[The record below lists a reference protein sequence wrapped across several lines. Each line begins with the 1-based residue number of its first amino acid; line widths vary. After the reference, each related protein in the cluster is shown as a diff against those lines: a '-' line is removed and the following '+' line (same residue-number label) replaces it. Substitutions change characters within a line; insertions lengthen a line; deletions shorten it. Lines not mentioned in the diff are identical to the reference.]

1 MKAQFDARARRGRG
15 RLAWFALVVLGCVV
29 CCQTRASARLTPE
42 SPEVRAAVDRALVFL
57 EKQNDKR
64 FGHAVLAGLAALK
77 AGKKDHVLVQR
88 GLDAAQQLTSLISMG
103 QPLEANCM
111 YTLGMAV
118 IFLIEHDPS
127 AHASEVQTILNH
139 MLSIQK
145 AHGGFGYTN
154 LSTGDTS
161 MTQFAI
167 LAMWMASEVGYDV
180 PEEHW
185 VRVTNW
191 LLRTQDP
198 SGGYGYQG
206 RDPGS
211 FTLVEQEQVRETMSA
226 AGAGGL
232 YMVGE
237 HLGLLEFDAKEND
250 TPPGL
255 KLRKKR
261 ERGSRPAVAG
271 VDTAKYH
278 EGRKRADGWMDSH
291 HTVEAKQWPLYF
303 LYALERYKSFRD
315 LVEGRTDPS
324 PDWYNEGANYLL
336 KSQLEDGKWIGS
348 PVPEDL
354 GNTCFGVLFLMRSM
368 REIIKKVKAFGGGT
382 LAGGRGLPDGD
393 DVVLGLDGV
402 KSRAL
407 SGPADQVLQMLDDPD
422 QPEVEKALA
431 RLHEL
436 AEAGDQELLTKHQK
450 KLRDLA
456 KDGSPQAKAAAIKA
470 LARTRDLDVVP
481 LLIEAL
487 RNPEPLVYS
496 EAELGLRFISRKFEG
511 VLPGDD
517 ESEAGRLA
525 ALEKWKEWFMSI
537 RPDARFEE

>member
-1 MKAQFDARARRGRG
+1 MKPRMLNRFKIRCERWGAAVF
-15 RLAWFALVVLGCVV
+15 VLSGAVLCG
-29 CCQTRASARLTPE
+29 QGPAAAAGLTPE
-42 SPEVRAAVDRALVFL
+42 SPEVRAAVDRALVYL
-57 EKQNDKR
+57 EKQNEKR

-77 AGKKDHVLVQR
+77 AGRKDHVLVQR
-88 GLDAAQQLTSLISMG
+88 GLEAAQQLANLISTG
-103 QPLEANCM
+103 QPLEGNQM
-111 YTLGMAV
+111 YTLGMAI
-118 IFLIEHDPS
+118 IFLIEHDPA
-127 AHASEVQTILNH
+127 AHAAEVQTILNH
-139 MLSIQK
+139 MLSLQK

-154 LSTGDTS
+154 LGTGDTS

-167 LAMWMASEVGYDV
+167 LAMWMASEVGHDV
-180 PEEHW
+180 PEDSW
-185 VRVTNW
+185 VGVTNW

-211 FTLVEQEQVRETMSA
+211 FNLVEQDQVRETMAA

-237 HLGLLEFDAKEND
+237 HLGLVRFEPKDEA
-250 TPPGL
+250 PPGL

-261 ERGSRPAVAG
+261 ERDARPVAG
-271 VDTAKYH
+271 GIDAAKYH
-278 EGRKRADGWMDSH
+278 EGRKRADAWMDSH
-291 HTVEAKQWPLYF
+291 YTVEAKMWPLYF
-303 LYALERYKSFRD
+303 LYALERYRSFRD

-324 PDWYNEGANYLL
+324 PGWYNDGANYLL
-336 KSQLEDGKWIGS
+336 KSQLDDGKWVGS
-348 PVPEDL
+348 PVPEDV

-368 REIIKKVKAFGGGT
+368 REIIKKVKSFGGGT
-382 LAGGRGLPDGD
+382 LSGGRGLPDGD

-407 SGPADQVLQMLDDPD
+407 SGPADQILQMLEDPD
-422 QPEVEKALA
+422 RPEVDKALA

-436 AEAGDQELLTKHQK
+436 AEAGDEELLNKHQK
-450 KLRDLA
+450 KLRQLA
-456 KDGSPQAKAAAIKA
+456 TDGTPQAKAAAIKA
-470 LARTRDLDVVP
+470 LSRTRDLDVVP

-487 RNPEPLVYS
+487 RDPEPLVYS

-517 ESEAGRLA
+517 DSESGRLA
-525 ALEKWKEWFMSI
+525 AAEKWKEWFLSI

>member
-1 MKAQFDARARRGRG
+1 MKGYFDAGSRGRRGRFVC
-15 RLAWFALVVLGCVV
+15 FALMVLGGVV
-29 CCQTRASARLTPE
+29 CCQTRALAGLTPE

-88 GLDAAQQLTSLISMG
+88 GLEAAQQLSNLILMG
-103 QPLEANCM
+103 QPLEANIT
-111 YTLGMAV
+111 YTLAMAI

-127 AHASEVQTILNH
+127 AHSTEIQTILNH

-154 LSTGDTS
+154 LGTGDTS
-161 MTQFAI
+161 MTQFAV
-167 LAMWMASEVGYDV
+167 LAMWMASEVGYNV
-180 PEEHW
+180 PEENW

-211 FTLVEQEQVRETMSA
+211 FTLVAQEHVRETMSA

-232 YMVGE
+232 YMAGE
-237 HLGLLEFDAKEND
+237 HLGLIEFDAKEND

-255 KLRKKR
+255 KLHKKR
-261 ERGSRPAVAG
+261 ERGSRPAVEG
-271 VDTAKYH
+271 VDKVKYH
-278 EGRKRADGWMDSH
+278 EGRKRADSWMDSH
-291 HTVEAKQWPLYF
+291 HTVEAKLWPLYY

-315 LVEGRTDPS
+315 LVDGRTDPS

-336 KSQLEDGKWIGS
+336 EKQLEDGKWVGS
-348 PVPEDL
+348 PLPEDT
-354 GNTCFGVLFLMRSM
+354 GNTCFGILFLMRSM
-368 REIIKKVKAFGGGT
+368 REIIKKVKAFGAGT

-407 SGPADQVLQMLDDPD
+407 SGPADQILQMLEDPD
-422 QPEVEKALA
+422 RPEIEQALA

-450 KLRDLA
+450 KLRELA

-487 RNPEPLVYS
+487 RDPEPLVYS

-525 ALEKWKEWFMSI
+525 AIEKWKEWFMSI
-537 RPDARFEE
+537 RPDARFDE